1 MKSGADWKASK
12 NQIYFFTP
20 QTKIITIKKEFK
32 AWLFWKMWIALNLS
46 DLSWENYQNQF
57 LNCLLSLP
65 VSFHPPEIPPL
76 THRSNWDRGKLWH
89 PPTPEFSGMGSDLEG
104 LAPPWTG
111 TIAWHL
117 SPAPQLRQHTNINSF
132 IYILN

>member
-12 NQIYFFTP
+12 DQIYLFTP

-89 PPTPEFSGMGSDLEG
+89 PRTPEFSGMGSDLEG
-104 LAPPWTG
+104 LAPPCNMAILEFLETAG
-111 TIAWHL
+111 K
-117 SPAPQLRQHTNINSF
+117 NIR
-132 IYILN
+132 IGRA